1 VIVRKRAK
9 LALVAAIL
17 MVAAMSPGCSRKASA
32 KPRSIKLD
40 YAYYNPVSL
49 VLKDKKFLEQD
60 LASDGIS
67 VEWTQSL
74 GSNKALE
81 LLNSKSVDFGS
92 TAGAAALIG
101 KANGNPIKAI
111 YVYSRPEWTALVVR
125 KDSPIAKVEDLKGKK
140 VAVTRGTDPHIFL
153 LRALHEAG
161 LTEKD
166 IQMVV
171 LQHPEGRIALE
182 KGDVD
187 AWAGLDPMMAQT
199 EIQSGSRLFY
209 RNVNFNSYG
218 VLNVRE
224 EFAQQYPAYVER
236 VLDAYE
242 KARLWAL
249 QNPHEFR
256 KLFATDT
263 KLDDSVITKVLGRT
277 DLTNSTIGDNQRQVI
292 LAAGD
297 VLKQNNVINS
307 STDVSATVTN
317 LIDPRYAQ
325 DVVNKSVAEKMSTV
339 EQHRRLVWKDAD
351 ARSTSKPPDNFG
363 RIYIPD
369 RLLGWIIPVSV
380 LLLWEL
386 LARLGVL
393 PPNWLPAPTVVGK
406 TIYQLAAAGDLWKH
420 AEMTV
425 SRVAI
430 GFLIGAS
437 AGTLFGGLTGYLP
450 IARKLLDP
458 SLQAL
463 RSVPSIAWVPLFLL
477 WLGIQET
484 SKIALISV
492 GAFFPVYLN
501 LSVAMRHVDTKLL
514 EVGKLYRLSR
524 FQMVRRLILPAV
536 LPEFIVGLR
545 SGLGLTWMFVVAAEL
560 LGASS
565 GIGYLMVDGEMT
577 GRAAVI
583 LASVILFA
591 VFGKTTDWMRNT
603 AGRRLLGH
611 RAR

>member
-1 VIVRKRAK
+1 MNGGVFGGRLNTHETKTLG
-9 LALVAAIL
+9 LASTLILVAIT
-17 MVAAMSPGCSRKASA
+17 AACSRTPAG
-32 KPRSIKLD
+32 KPQSIRLD
-40 YAYYNPVSL
+40 YAYYNPMSL

-125 KDSPIAKVEDLKGKK
+125 KDSPITKIEDLKGKK

-166 IQMVV
+166 VEIVV

-236 VLDAYE
+236 VLAAYE

-249 QNPHEFR
+249 QNPEEFR
-256 KLFATDT
+256 KLFAGDA
-263 KLDDSVITKVLGRT
+263 KLDDAVVTKVLQRT
-277 DLTNSTIGDNQRQVI
+277 DLTNSTIGDSQRQVI
-292 LAAGD
+292 VASGD

-307 STDVSATVTN
+307 NTDVSGTVNN
-317 LIDPRYAQ
+317 LIEPRYAQ
-325 DVVNKSVAEKMSTV
+325 DVVNKS
-339 EQHRRLVWKDAD
+339 
-351 ARSTSKPPDNFG
+351 
-363 RIYIPD
+363 
-369 RLLGWIIPVSV
+369 
-380 LLLWEL
+380 
-386 LARLGVL
+386 LAQ
-393 PPNWLPAPTVVGK
+393 K
-406 TIYQLAAAGDLWKH
+406 
-420 AEMTV
+420 
-425 SRVAI
+425 
-430 GFLIGAS
+430 
-437 AGTLFGGLTGYLP
+437 
-450 IARKLLDP
+450 
-458 SLQAL
+458 
-463 RSVPSIAWVPLFLL
+463 
-477 WLGIQET
+477 
-484 SKIALISV
+484 
-492 GAFFPVYLN
+492 
-501 LSVAMRHVDTKLL
+501 
-514 EVGKLYRLSR
+514 
-524 FQMVRRLILPAV
+524 
-536 LPEFIVGLR
+536 
-545 SGLGLTWMFVVAAEL
+545 
-560 LGASS
+560 
-565 GIGYLMVDGEMT
+565 
-577 GRAAVI
+577 
-583 LASVILFA
+583 
-591 VFGKTTDWMRNT
+591 
-603 AGRRLLGH
+603 
-611 RAR
+611 